1 MMSDIRRK
9 VGQRPDTRIHRLLA
23 ALMVAGVA
31 AGAGALAHASSAD
44 GVFPTADQVGGQVY
58 PKGFQ
63 AGDRFPTDFA
73 MFDNKGKKVD
83 VAQLISGKKT
93 VIAFFISAVPAS
105 VEELKKLQ
113 DFAAKHAPGAQVL
126 NVNAD
131 TVGVA
136 LLKGH
141 PSPVDATVST
151 VNLIAREHKLTNPMF
166 VAPNDALDP
175 NGLSNK
181 LGFRG
186 LPTIFVIDAKGTI
199 AKVLVGPQ
207 NWKQGDI

>member
-1 MMSDIRRK
+1 MTSDIQLKGEERPGARARR
-9 VGQRPDTRIHRLLA
+9 LAA
-23 ALMVAGVA
+23 ALMVAGVT
-31 AGAGALAHASSAD
+31 AGMGSLAHATSAD
-44 GVFPTADQVGGQVY
+44 GIFPTADQVGGQVY

-63 AGDRFPTDFA
+63 AGDRFPTDIA
-73 MFDNKGKKVD
+73 MFDAKGQKVD
-83 VAQLISGKKT
+83 VAKLIQGKKT

-105 VEELKKLQ
+105 VLELKKLQ
-113 DFAAKHAPGAQVL
+113 DFAAKHAAGVQVM

-136 LLKGH
+136 LLKGQK
-141 PSPVDATVST
+141 PIDSTVATV
-151 VNLIAREHKLTNPMF
+151 NMIAREQKLTNPMY

-186 LPTIFVIDAKGTI
+186 LPTIFVIDAQGTI

-207 NWKQGDI
+207 DWKQGDI